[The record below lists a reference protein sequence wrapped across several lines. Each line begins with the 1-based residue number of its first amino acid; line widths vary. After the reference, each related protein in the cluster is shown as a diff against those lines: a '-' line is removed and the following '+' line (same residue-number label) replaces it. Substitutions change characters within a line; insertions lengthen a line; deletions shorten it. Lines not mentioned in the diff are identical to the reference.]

1 MLETVTRT
9 RFIDWFRQSELR
21 KDQFSYNALSRLFDY
36 FNNIP
41 DMKYKEFDPIAICC
55 EFTEYSNFEEFK
67 KDYNHEEIID
77 LETLRN
83 FTTVIEIN
91 SKEGFIIQQF

>member
-1 MLETVTRT
+1 MIETVTRT

>member
-1 MLETVTRT
+1 MIETVTRT

-36 FNNIP
+36 FDNIP

-55 EFTEYSNFEEFK
+55 EYTEYSNFKEFK

-77 LETLRN
+77 LEILRN
-83 FTTVIEIN
+83 FTTVIELN
-91 SKEGFIIQQF
+91 NKEGFIIQQF

>member
-1 MLETVTRT
+1 MIETVTRT

-36 FNNIP
+36 FDNIP

-55 EFTEYSNFEEFK
+55 EYTEYSNFKKFK

-83 FTTVIEIN
+83 FTTVIELN
-91 SKEGFIIQQF
+91 NKEGFIIQQF

>member
-1 MLETVTRT
+1 MIETVTRT

-36 FNNIP
+36 FDNIP

-55 EFTEYSNFEEFK
+55 EYTEYSNFKEFK

-83 FTTVIEIN
+83 FTTVIELN
-91 SKEGFIIQQF
+91 NKEGFIIQQF

>member
-1 MLETVTRT
+1 MIETVTRT

-36 FNNIP
+36 FDNIP

-55 EFTEYSNFEEFK
+55 EYTEYSNFKEFK

>member
-1 MLETVTRT
+1 MIETVTRT

-55 EFTEYSNFEEFK
+55 ESTEYSNFEEFK